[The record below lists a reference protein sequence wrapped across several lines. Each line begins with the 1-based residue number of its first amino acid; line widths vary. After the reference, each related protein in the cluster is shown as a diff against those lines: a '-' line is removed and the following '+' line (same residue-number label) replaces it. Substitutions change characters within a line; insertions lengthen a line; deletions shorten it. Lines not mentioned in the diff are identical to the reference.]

1 MEIAMGVKS
10 TFGLATF
17 GLAQHSD
24 HPHMIHDFDLVR
36 TLVAVE
42 AEGRVIQS
50 GALGT
55 VVDISQ
61 TSNAYEIEF
70 AEPVCCVLTM
80 TRDQF
85 TDHHR

>member
-1 MEIAMGVKS
+1 MGAKS

-55 VVDISQ
+55 VVDISK
-61 TSNAYEIEF
+61 TSNPYEIEF
-70 AEPVCCVLTM
+70 TEPLCCVLTM

>member
-1 MEIAMGVKS
+1 MGAKS

-24 HPHMIHDFDLVR
+24 HLHMIHDFDLVR

-61 TSNAYEIEF
+61 TGNAYEIEF